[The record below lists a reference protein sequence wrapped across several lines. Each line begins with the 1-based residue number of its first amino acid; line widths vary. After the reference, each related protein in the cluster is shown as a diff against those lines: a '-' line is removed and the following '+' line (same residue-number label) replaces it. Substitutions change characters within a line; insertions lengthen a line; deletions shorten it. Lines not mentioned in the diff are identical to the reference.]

1 MFEHHDVSN
10 AAIAAAI
17 RIHQRFGP
25 GLLESAYDECL
36 AVQLTRWNLRV
47 DRQVPVAIEY
57 EDHRIEAAYRIDLLV
72 EEVLILEVKA
82 VEHILPVHMAQ
93 LRTYL
98 RLSGHRSGLLL
109 NFCVPEMKK
118 GVRRISI

>member
-1 MFEHHDVSN
+1 MYEHQDLSS

-17 RIHQRFGP
+17 RVHQRFGP

-36 AVQLTRWNLRV
+36 ALQLTRWNLCV
-47 DRQVPVAIEY
+47 QRQVAVPIEF

-72 EEVLILEVKA
+72 EGVLILEVKA
-82 VEHILPVHMAQ
+82 VERLLTVHMAQ

-98 RLSGHRSGLLL
+98 RLSGHRNGLLL
-109 NFCVPEMKK
+109 NFCVPTMKE
-118 GVRRISI
+118 GIRRISI